1 MYELIEL
8 KRDEIFTN
16 SKIIANGTNNKHE
29 SIVSIIQKYW
39 CDISDF
45 GKIEFSDFKSGNLK
59 GGRPESE
66 NPRKKQLGVRFDD
79 EELRK
84 LDKVAEHYNETRVES
99 IRRGVEKLYSEI
111 KK

>member
-1 MYELIEL
+1 MDYFGEGFLLLSIFLNLGIDFLI
-8 KRDEIFTN
+8 TN
-16 SKIIANGTNNKHE
+16 KYNEFVVINKWGDKM
-29 SIVSIIQKYW
+29 SPQM
-39 CDISDF
+39 
-45 GKIEFSDFKSGNLK
+45 
-59 GGRPESE
+59 GRPKSE

-84 LDKVAEHYNETRVES
+84 LDEVAEHYNETRVES

>member
-1 MYELIEL
+1 M
-8 KRDEIFTN
+8 
-16 SKIIANGTNNKHE
+16 SP
-29 SIVSIIQKYW
+29 QM
-39 CDISDF
+39 
-45 GKIEFSDFKSGNLK
+45 
-59 GGRPESE
+59 GRPKSE

-99 IRRGVEKLYSEI
+99 IRRENLYSEI

>member
-1 MYELIEL
+1 M
-8 KRDEIFTN
+8 
-16 SKIIANGTNNKHE
+16 SP
-29 SIVSIIQKYW
+29 QM
-39 CDISDF
+39 
-45 GKIEFSDFKSGNLK
+45 
-59 GGRPESE
+59 GRPKSE

-84 LDKVAEHYNETRVES
+84 LDEVAGHYNETRVES